1 MKTKVKI
8 CGLMRAE
15 DVSLA
20 LSHGADFLG
29 FIIEAKSPR
38 KLSVVQAQ
46 PLFEMSQ
53 GRALRVAVTVNPD
66 KDLLQRIAETLMPD
80 YVQFHGDETVQSLAQ
95 IAKRF
100 DFKII
105 KAFPIASDEDMKS
118 AGEYAGVV
126 DFILYDAKPPKGSDI
141 RGGHGIAIDWD
152 IIRKAPTPKQYAL
165 AGGLNPENVARALAA
180 TQAPIIDVSSGV
192 ETEPGV
198 KDAEKIKA
206 FMRNSQAIL

>member
-8 CGLMRAE
+8 CGLTRAE
-15 DVSLA
+15 DVSVA

-29 FIIEAKSPR
+29 FIIDAKSPR
-38 KLSVVQAQ
+38 KLSIVEAQ

-53 GRALRVAVTVNPD
+53 SRAHRVAVTVNPD
-66 KDLLQRIAETLMPD
+66 RDLLQRIAKTLKPD
-80 YVQFHGDETVQSLAQ
+80 YVQFHGDETVQSLAE

-105 KAFPIASDEDMKS
+105 KAFPITSDEDMKS

-126 DFILYDAKPPKGSDI
+126 DLILYDAKPPNGSDI

-152 IIRKAPTPKQYAL
+152 IIRKAPRPKLYAL
-165 AGGLNPENVARALAA
+165 AGGLNPENVTHALAA

-198 KDAEKIKA
+198 KDAKKIE
-206 FMRNSQAIL
+206 AIIDAAKLS